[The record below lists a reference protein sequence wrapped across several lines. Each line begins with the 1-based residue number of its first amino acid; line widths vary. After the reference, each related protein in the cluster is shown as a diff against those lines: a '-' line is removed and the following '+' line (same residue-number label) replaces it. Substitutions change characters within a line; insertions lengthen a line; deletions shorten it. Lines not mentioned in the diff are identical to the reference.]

1 MALNAT
7 LTVENHSYT
16 VMECEYE
23 FTQAVDITGRP
34 SDSPRGGLI
43 NVVIAAPDDSDL
55 ALHEW
60 MFDKNK
66 ILDGKIVF
74 TVNRDNIDRPKTLAF
89 VDAYCVRLYEYYN
102 NNNSV
107 QMYLKLSIMA
117 GKMVFGSNNTC
128 EFQMII

>member
-23 FTQAVDITGRP
+23 FIQAVDITKRP

-74 TVNRDNIDRPKTLAF
+74 TVNRDNIDRSKTLAF

>member
-1 MALNAT
+1 M
-7 LTVENHSYT
+7 
-16 VMECEYE
+16 
-23 FTQAVDITGRP
+23 
-34 SDSPRGGLI
+34 
-43 NVVIAAPDDSDL
+43 VIAAPDDSDL